1 MPLASTANEIKR
13 VYENVKKPF
22 AETLEV
28 WRNLERKEMET
39 FAATNPPEGK
49 AFAASD
55 DLKRSLRAWSLER
68 HKANVIEKW
77 TYLFTETY
85 VELLSGKITLGEAEE
100 RLKRVNPINL
110 SAKCHNIVY
119 PELKIMCQD
128 IVYPLKD
135 LERAKGGVDREKSL
149 PVLPP
154 KRPGFGVS
162 RS

>member
-1 MPLASTANEIKR
+1 MPLASTANEIKQ

-39 FAATNPPEGK
+39 FSATNPPEGK

-77 TYLFTETY
+77 T
-85 VELLSGKITLGEAEE
+85 
-100 RLKRVNPINL
+100 
-110 SAKCHNIVY
+110 
-119 PELKIMCQD
+119 
-128 IVYPLKD
+128 
-135 LERAKGGVDREKSL
+135 
-149 PVLPP
+149 
-154 KRPGFGVS
+154 
-162 RS
+162 